1 MVGFGHDLIDHRFNI
16 VGALPHRQ
24 LLIRARAFTET
35 FLDVRELGLTAQFL
49 YFWRNEFEHLVK

>member
-1 MVGFGHDLIDHRFNI
+1 LIDHRFNI

-24 LLIRARAFTET
+24 LLIRARAFTEN

-49 YFWRNEFEHLVK
+49 RFWRNEFEHLVK

>member
-1 MVGFGHDLIDHRFNI
+1 VRSHT
-16 VGALPHRQ
+16 ASLP
-24 LLIRARAFTET
+24 IRAPAFTEN

>member
-1 MVGFGHDLIDHRFNI
+1 LIDHRFNI

-24 LLIRARAFTET
+24 LPIRARAFMEN

-49 YFWRNEFEHLVK
+49 HFWRNEFEHLVK